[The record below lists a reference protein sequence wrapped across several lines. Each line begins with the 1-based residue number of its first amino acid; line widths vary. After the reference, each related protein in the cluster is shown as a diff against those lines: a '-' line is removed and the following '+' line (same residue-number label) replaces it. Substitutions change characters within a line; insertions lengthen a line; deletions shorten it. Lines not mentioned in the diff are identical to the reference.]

1 MLFIFYADRI
11 KLYHNMQ
18 DKPLVIVISG
28 PSGVGKDA
36 TIASMKKSGARFHYV
51 VTATTRAKR
60 DNETE
65 GVDYYFLTPDVFQ
78 NMIRADEFL
87 EYAEVYGNYYGVLK
101 KEVKRALDKGED
113 VIIKVDV
120 QGARTLKKKIP
131 QAVFIF
137 LIPPSIEDL
146 AERLSNRNS
155 DSQKDLTIRLGKAA
169 DEMKM
174 IEMFDYGVINHKDDL
189 SRTTELVKAIVT
201 AEKCRV
207 AQRSI
212 NL

>member
-1 MLFIFYADRI
+1 
-11 KLYHNMQ
+11 MQ

-51 VTATTRAKR
+51 VTATTRSRRAS
-60 DNETE
+60 ETE
-65 GVDYYFLTPDVFQ
+65 GVDYYFLSTDDFQ
-78 NMIRADEFL
+78 SMIRAGEFL

-120 QGARTLKKKIP
+120 QGARTLKQKIP
-131 QAVFIF
+131 EAVFVF
-137 LIPPSIEDL
+137 LVPPSIEEL
-146 AERLSNRNS
+146 SERLSNRNS
-155 DSQKDLTIRLGKAA
+155 DSQKDLEIRLGKAA
-169 DEMKM
+169 EEMKM

-189 SRTTELVKAIVT
+189 GRTTELVQAIVT

-207 AQRSI
+207 VQRNI
-212 NL
+212 KL